1 MNKKLLLAGIATF
14 AVVLGTAVV
23 APALAYGH
31 KIAVCHY
38 DPENN
43 TYTLIKVGS
52 DNAKE
57 KHLENHQYENGAD
70 FLPDEEHPCPPLD

>member
-1 MNKKLLLAGIATF
+1 
-14 AVVLGTAVV
+14 
-23 APALAYGH
+23 
-31 KIAVCHY
+31 
-38 DPENN
+38 
-43 TYTLIKVGS
+43 LIKVGS